1 MNFVAKISL
10 CIAAASNFVDEI
22 TRRKKNR
29 TEIQKESQY
38 DTRQLYRIKK
48 ISSGKRLWQAV
59 RDREWG

>member
-1 MNFVAKISL
+1 MNFVAKIL
-10 CIAAASNFVDEI
+10 PCIVAASNFVDEI

-29 TEIQKESQY
+29 TEIREESQY
-38 DTRQLYRIKK
+38 DPRQLYRIKK